1 MIDMVFTSKE
11 TVMTKQKTAGVAGLI
26 TLGTAKVDTKGVS
39 SIYAPDE
46 LAQKRPTPG
55 LSAD

>member
-1 MIDMVFTSKE
+1 
-11 TVMTKQKTAGVAGLI
+11 MTKQKTAGLVGLI

-39 SIYAPDE
+39 SIYSADE
-46 LAQKRPTPG
+46 LAQKKPTPG